1 MFSFGKPATRLRAIS
16 LGTLVLLGTSGLP
29 VLADTAKPDPDKVE
43 LTDKQAMAIKIE
55 TAADRLFVVEAD
67 AVGSIDFNEDAT
79 VQVFPNYP
87 GKIIEAFAKLGD
99 AVKKGQALYTIE
111 SPDLIAAENTL
122 IGAAAT
128 YELTTKALTRARTLI
143 EVQGLAEKDLDQAVS
158 DQQTADSAL
167 KSARD
172 AILVFGKTAAQADRM
187 IKERRIDPALVVVS
201 PVTGQVTARNAQ
213 PGLLV
218 EPGSAPAPFAVADL
232 SMVWM
237 LASVPESESPRVHVG
252 QSVKVSLPALPG
264 HIYGGKLV
272 AIAASVDPT
281 LHTVMARAEI
291 DDAKHEL
298 RPGMIASFQIETEA
312 PQRSVGLPVN
322 AVVREGDGT
331 MTVWTT
337 TDRHHFT
344 RRTVKVGFQQG
355 GFRQIIEGVRAGELV
370 VTDGAILLSNMA
382 AGSGPS

>member
-1 MFSFGKPATRLRAIS
+1 

-55 TAADRLFVVEAD
+55 TAADRLFAVEAD

-99 AVKKGQALYTIE
+99 AVKKGQPLYTIE

-272 AIAASVDPT
+272 AIAASVDST